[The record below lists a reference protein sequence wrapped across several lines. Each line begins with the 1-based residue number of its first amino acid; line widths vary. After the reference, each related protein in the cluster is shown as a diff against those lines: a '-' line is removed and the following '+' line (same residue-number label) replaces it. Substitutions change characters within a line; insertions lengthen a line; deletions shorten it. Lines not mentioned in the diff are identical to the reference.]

1 MRRRTSEKEVERERD
16 REKRREKVII
26 LLRPELVLFDGV
38 FLQVALSLSLSLSFS
53 PFVFVAD
60 NVASGAGPGV
70 LRGMRRYM
78 MLVPLES
85 GYTF

>member
-38 FLQVALSLSLSLSFS
+38 FLQVAPLSLSLFLSFC
-53 PFVFVAD
+53 
-60 NVASGAGPGV
+60 
-70 LRGMRRYM
+70 LCRR
-78 MLVPLES
+78 
-85 GYTF
+85 